1 MRLQTAREA
10 YERRPF
16 LKVAV
21 TGHSGAGKTDW
32 AARSPRPLVLLTES
46 QAMPSILVANPD
58 AMVVPIESW
67 ADFREA
73 FTAVK
78 LGRPVQ
84 LQVGDELQPALEVTL
99 AGTTVV
105 VQTLVVDS
113 FTDLQRFAYA
123 HKLGVDA
130 GRMDRLDLDTAS
142 NALRIDEHGLLVSA
156 AEEVWRQ
163 QRSLQCNTV
172 FLFLARDVQ
181 DDTGVKQT
189 LPMLTGKSLPYSM
202 GQFFNA
208 SGLAQVRRSDNGTMQ
223 HVIRWSS
230 STAAALTK
238 PGPGWPA
245 VTQNTRTAGHTT
257 LGSLLRFTFPDMV
270 VASELHD
277 AADYVQASAASA
289 ASTPAPATTTP
300 APAAPAA
307 STTSTTTNPPAV
319 QAPTSARRR
328 RA

>member
-32 AARSPRPLVLLTES
+32 AARSPRPLVLLTET

-58 AMVVPIESW
+58 ALVVPIESW

-78 LGRPVQ
+78 LGRPVA
-84 LQVGDELQPALEVTL
+84 LQVGDESQPALEVTL
-99 AGTTVV
+99 AGQTVV

-163 QRSLQCNTV
+163 QRSLQVNTV

-245 VTQNTRTAGHTT
+245 VTQNTRTAGQTT
-257 LGSLLRFTFPDMV
+257 LGSLLRYTFPDMV

-277 AADYVQASAASA
+277 SADFVQASAAA
-289 ASTPAPATTTP
+289 ATAA
-300 APAAPAA
+300 AQAAPAA
-307 STTSTTTNPPAV
+307 STTSTPTATTTNATSTTPAA